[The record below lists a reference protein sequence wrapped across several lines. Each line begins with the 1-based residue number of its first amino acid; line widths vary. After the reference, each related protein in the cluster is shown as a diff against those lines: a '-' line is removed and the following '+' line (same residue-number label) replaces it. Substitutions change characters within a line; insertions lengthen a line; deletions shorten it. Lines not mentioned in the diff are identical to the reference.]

1 MIIATQARTVS
12 GVTGANEP
20 SESPCDVTSGLTV
33 PYNYTDFSLRF
44 RLSRTVNNC
53 QVAISQSRNL
63 KCFFLPVRTVLCR
76 SPFLS

>member
-44 RLSRTVNNC
+44 RLSRTV
-53 QVAISQSRNL
+53 
-63 KCFFLPVRTVLCR
+63 F
-76 SPFLS
+76 